1 MEPLDIRGP
10 ISAIEGKKITNKA
23 TKQGPK
29 QAGGYSVI

>member
-1 MEPLDIRGP
+1 MEPLENRGHF
-10 ISAIEGKKITNKA
+10 SAIEGKKVKA